1 MNKLMRLLPAL
12 PLIALLASCG
22 GTKPIAGT
30 TVPAEPEGAA
40 PMDDRQATEMR
51 LFLDATNAKLQG
63 DPGKAVQLYQAALK
77 VAPSNAAAMFELAKL
92 MHQSQ
97 RGNEALAY
105 AKKAVATD
113 KENIWYRFLLGDLS
127 TQLGDLSGAAKVYQ
141 GIMDQWPDRYEVYF
155 GLADILAKQGKIDD
169 ARKVYQDLEKRIGTS
184 DELVMRE
191 YDMLVGANQ
200 LEKAR
205 DLLEQ
210 TIAENPQETHYYGM
224 LADVYQELGNKDKAL
239 ELYKKAVAAD
249 PDDSMAR
256 ISLAQFY
263 YDDGQLDKGFGQLRE
278 AFADPDLDIDPKMQ
292 LLLGFYQMT
301 GSGKADSTQ
310 QKIIEQSHALIAVM
324 KKAHPSSGK
333 PWSLEGD
340 FFMRENKPQE
350 ARASF
355 REALVHE
362 QDKFPIWN
370 ALLQLDYQL
379 SDWDTLHTDAA
390 KAAELFPTQPELYLY
405 NGIALNQLKRYD
417 DAIEALVAGRDLVV
431 DNKPLEAQFW
441 GLLGDTYN
449 SAKNFVKSDEAYG
462 KALDIND
469 SDASVL
475 NNWAYYLSERGE
487 KLDKAEEM
495 SRRSNELAPGTATYM
510 DTYAWIL
517 FKQGHYAK
525 AKEWQEKALKAN
537 GKDEGVLLEHYGDIL
552 YKLGDAAG
560 AMEQWKKAKAAGGA
574 SELIERKIKEGVLV
588 E

>member
-1 MNKLMRLLPAL
+1 MNGTMRILPYVLLL
-12 PLIALLASCG
+12 GVLASCG
-22 GTKPIAGT
+22 GTKPMAGSP
-30 TVPAEPEGAA
+30 VPAETEGVA

-51 LFLDATNAKLQG
+51 LFMDATNAKLQG

-77 VAPSNAAAMFELAKL
+77 VDPSNAAAMFELAKL
-92 MHQSQ
+92 LHQSQ

-113 KENIWYRFLLGDLS
+113 KENIWYRFLLADLS
-127 TQLGDLSGAAKVYQ
+127 TQLGDLSGAAKTYQ
-141 GIMDQWPDRYEVYF
+141 GILDQWPDRYEVYF
-155 GLADILAKQGKIDD
+155 GLADILAKQGKIAE
-169 ARKVYQDLEKRIGTS
+169 ARKVYSDLQKRTGPS

-191 YDMLVGANQ
+191 YDMLVGANE
-200 LEKAR
+200 LEGAK

-210 TIAENPQETHYYGM
+210 ALAADPEETRYYGM

-239 ELYKKAVAAD
+239 ELYKKAVTTD

-263 YDDGQLDKGFGQLRE
+263 YDEGKLDEGFEQLRE

-301 GSGKADSTQ
+301 GSAAPDSTQ
-310 QKIIEQSHALIAVM
+310 KTIEAQSHALIAVM

-333 PWSLEGD
+333 PWSIEGD
-340 FFMRENKPQE
+340 FFMRENKPQQ

-362 QDKFPIWN
+362 QDKFPIWS

-379 SDWDTLHTDAA
+379 ADWDTLHLDAA
-390 KAAELFPTQPELYLY
+390 KAAELFPTQPEIFLY
-405 NGIALNQLKRYD
+405 NGIALSQLKRYD
-417 DAIEALVAGRDLVV
+417 EAIEALVAGRDLVV
-431 DNKPLEAQFW
+431 DNKPMESQFW
-441 GLLGDTYN
+441 GLLGDAYN
-449 SAKNFVKSDEAYG
+449 SAKNFAKSDEAYG
-462 KALDIND
+462 KALAIND

-487 KLDKAEEM
+487 HLEKAEQM
-495 SRRSNELAPGTATYM
+495 SSRSNQLAPGIATYM

-517 FKQGHYAK
+517 YKQGQYAK
-525 AKEWQEKALKAN
+525 AKEWQEKALRAE

-552 YKLGDAAG
+552 YKLGDKAG
-560 AMEQWKKAKAAGGA
+560 ALEQWKKAKAAGSAG
-574 SELIERKIKEGVLV
+574 ELIDRKIQEGILV